1 MKHDYKIKSGFE
13 INFNTGCWE
22 VASWVG
28 EVFKVIC
35 YQGIK
40 DEVNT
45 FKSMSESEYQLK
57 AGLEPQHHWT
67 QGCNVHRTGSKET
80 KIAAFV

>member
-1 MKHDYKIKSGFE
+1 MTDDYKIKSGFAT
-13 INFNTGCWE
+13 NFNTGCWE

-35 YQGIK
+35 YQSIK

-45 FKSMSESEYQLK
+45 FKSMSESEYQSK
-57 AGLEPQHHWT
+57 AGLDPQHWI
-67 QGCNVHRTGSKET
+67 QGCAQRRTGRKDK